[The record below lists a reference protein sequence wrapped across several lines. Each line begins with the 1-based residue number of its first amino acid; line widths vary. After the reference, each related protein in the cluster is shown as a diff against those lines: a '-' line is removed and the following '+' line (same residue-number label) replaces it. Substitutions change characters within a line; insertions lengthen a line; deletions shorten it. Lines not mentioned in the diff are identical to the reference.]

1 MHTLSPGANGF
12 TFLTTSHLVLKLTF
26 LVLFFLLRLEIKKKH
41 NFFLIPGKV
50 ASMTEMRSVLERL
63 WFEPYNRSPSS
74 STLDTSGFEH
84 VMVGEFKSSSQVN
97 GMHYWLSFYQLEKSG
112 DIEYYGHSCS
122 TRVSVGLLVKE
133 MRIDYERVLN
143 NAQAGMEFA
152 EWKCQYRMLWAR
164 V

>member
-1 MHTLSPGANGF
+1 
-12 TFLTTSHLVLKLTF
+12 
-26 LVLFFLLRLEIKKKH
+26 
-41 NFFLIPGKV
+41 
-50 ASMTEMRSVLERL
+50 MTEMRSVLERL

-112 DIEYYGHSCS
+112 NIEYYGHSCS
-122 TRVSVGLLVKE
+122 TRVSVRLLVKK

-152 EWKCQYRMLWAR
+152 EWKCQ
-164 V
+164 